1 MSDYKSCHYFENNDL
16 QMNNKLSKIWEKI
29 PKNHSEWDFFFF
41 FLDEVDYCKK
51 SWKDPKNHQNVTV
64 KAHGTTVR
72 LYYTLWNK
80 LRHIFFFI

>member
-41 FLDEVDYCKK
+41 F
-51 SWKDPKNHQNVTV
+51 
-64 KAHGTTVR
+64 
-72 LYYTLWNK
+72 
-80 LRHIFFFI
+80 

>member
-41 FLDEVDYCKK
+41 FLDEIDYCKK
-51 SWKDPKNHQNVTV
+51 SWKDPKKSSKCYSESTWYNSQIILHVME
-64 KAHGTTVR
+64 
-72 LYYTLWNK
+72 
-80 LRHIFFFI
+80 